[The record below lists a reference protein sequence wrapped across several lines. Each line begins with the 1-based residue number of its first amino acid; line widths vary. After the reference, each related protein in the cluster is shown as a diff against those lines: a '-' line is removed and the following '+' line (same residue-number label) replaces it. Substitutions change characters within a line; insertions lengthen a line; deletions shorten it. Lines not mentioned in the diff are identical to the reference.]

1 MDPSMSTM
9 LAFDI
14 ETLGLNP
21 LENHLNPLAPSI
33 TAVSLYSTCPTK
45 QKTFI
50 FKSSSGD
57 PTADEA
63 RESEMREEIFAM
75 LDEAPKLCAFNG
87 IRFDIP
93 YMKAAWNIPD
103 ERVEAW
109 VLKTYDVFEACK
121 IALNRTFPLKNLLA
135 ANGME
140 SKTGTG
146 LAAINLAKNFQWD
159 DLGNYCMQDTRLTF
173 LVSAQRTVVLP
184 ITTKTNQRVV
194 MDSSTPGL
202 FLLW

>member
-1 MDPSMSTM
+1 MDPSMTTM

-21 LENHLNPLAPSI
+21 LVNHDNPLAPPV

-50 FKSSSGD
+50 FKSSTAD

-63 RESEMREEIFAM
+63 REEEMREEIFTM
-75 LDEAPKLCAFNG
+75 LDEAPRLCAFNG

-109 VLKTYDVFEACK
+109 VLKTFDVFEACK
-121 IALNRTFPLKNLLA
+121 IAINRTFPLKNLLA
-135 ANGME
+135 VNGME
-140 SKTGTG
+140 SKSGTG
-146 LAAINLAKNFQWD
+146 LAAINLAKTFQWD
-159 DLGNYCMQDTRLTF
+159 ALGDYCMQDTRLTF
-173 LVSAQRTVVLP
+173 LVSTQRTVVLP
-184 ITTKTNQRVV
+184 ITTKTNQRIV
-194 MDSSTPGL
+194 MDRSTPGL